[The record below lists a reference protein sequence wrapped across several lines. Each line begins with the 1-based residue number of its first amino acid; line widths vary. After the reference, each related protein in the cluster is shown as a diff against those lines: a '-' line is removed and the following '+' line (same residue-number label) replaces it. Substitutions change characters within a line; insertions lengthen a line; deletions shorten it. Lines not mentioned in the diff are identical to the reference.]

1 VLTAS
6 AIDADTADQIARA
19 LWMPAFDPAAIP
31 SSIQERLSERK
42 NSPAAFGER
51 MRAYLAQLMQR
62 HNAFIP
68 SYRKRYEFFTAH
80 SVELTPHQA
89 YIMSNLLG
97 LDTVDGY
104 ALLNE
109 TADLQFPR
117 DHAVS
122 LKHQVGWHF
131 FVGTATDEQDKAY
144 GVELMFWQWA
154 LLPPP
159 LAAQLGLTDIE
170 NQIMEVHLSMS
181 EAGGRH
187 YRAAPLAIAGTSG
200 LIEVGNEPF
209 FWRIGK
215 NSIETRNE
223 RDLFPLRLQAK
234 GWDRGAEPHC
244 EISIDL
250 TFASG
255 KGILLQGG
263 DGCAPCCGGIGT
275 LYYSIPGIVLD
286 GSRSAIEI
294 DGRRIQLVDGTFW
307 MDHQWGTGFLPV
319 GVPVPPTLRAASL
332 LAPQSPG
339 GWDWFPLQF
348 DDNYEL
354 TVAAMHSA
362 ANETFYSQAGPEPP
376 GAMTVAV
383 AGKMMDTQAA
393 THDIKGTLRVTEWVR
408 ATHTNDVQYPASGA
422 WYPNRWEFSFGDPA
436 PPHLREVVMT
446 PLVGGGQTGYF
457 ANGAEYLEGATILST
472 RSGDRI
478 GAGFGEAT
486 GYAPSHKLQ
495 ALLAGLPDD
504 DATLALLQP
513 PPPSA
518 LERLRATLYLLW
530 PPNAAELKRILACCA
545 KNGLSQ

>member
-1 VLTAS
+1 
-6 AIDADTADQIARA
+6 
-19 LWMPAFDPAAIP
+19 
-31 SSIQERLSERK
+31 
-42 NSPAAFGER
+42 

-62 HNAFIP
+62 REAFIP
-68 SYRKRYEFFTAH
+68 SYRKRYEFFNEH
-80 SVELTPHQA
+80 SAELSPHQA
-89 YIMSNLLG
+89 YILSNLLG
-97 LDTVDGY
+97 LDTVEGY
-104 ALLNE
+104 ALLGE

-131 FVGTATDEQDKAY
+131 FVGTATDEHGKAY

-200 LIEVGNEPF
+200 LLEVGNAPF

-215 NSIETRNE
+215 NSIEAQNQH
-223 RDLFPLRLQAK
+223 DLFPLRLRAK
-234 GWDRGAEPHC
+234 GWDRGSEPHS
-244 EISIDL
+244 EISVDL

-255 KGILLQGG
+255 KGVLLQGG

-275 LYYSIPGIVLD
+275 LYYSIPAIGLD

-294 DGRRIQLVDGTFW
+294 DGRQIKLIDGTFW
-307 MDHQWGTGFLPV
+307 MDHQWGTGFLPA
-319 GVPVPPTLRAASL
+319 GAPVPPALRAASL
-332 LAPQSPG
+332 LATRAPG

-348 DDNYEL
+348 EDNYEI

-362 ANETFYSQAGPEPP
+362 GNEAFYSQTGSQPP
-376 GAMTVAV
+376 GTMTVAV
-383 AGKMMDTQAA
+383 AGKMMDPQAA
-393 THDIKGTLRVTEWVR
+393 THDIKGTLRVTGWVR
-408 ATHTNDVQYPASGA
+408 ATHTNDAEYPASGT

-436 PPHLREVVMT
+436 PPHLREIVMT
-446 PLVGGGQTGYF
+446 PLVEGGQTGYF
-457 ANGAEYLEGATILST
+457 ANGAEYLEGATVLWT
-472 RSGDRI
+472 PSGERI
-478 GAGFGEAT
+478 GTGFGEAT

-504 DATLALLQP
+504 DATQTLLDP
-513 PPPSA
+513 VTPSGF
-518 LERLRATLYLLW
+518 ERLKATLYLLW

-545 KNGLSQ
+545 KNGLS